1 VSAPALRPRRVGEI
15 LDAAIK
21 IYLANARTLMGLA
34 AAVVIPV
41 QVVIAIVYLST
52 FSAGSDVPGGSFA
65 ISLHPQPAQDP
76 AARAGASV
84 VVSLL
89 SLVVAAFVTAASVKA
104 VSDAYL
110 GHPPAIGTSLRYALR
125 RLLAVLG
132 CELLR
137 VLGLIVAFVALIV
150 PGVWLYGRW
159 SVALPAL
166 LVERTGP
173 VSALRRSSR
182 LVKGR
187 WWPSAGVLIVSS
199 VMAAIVGGALSAL
212 LIGLAS
218 LPSQPSLGLAVLV
231 TTLSGVVTG
240 VITQPFTA
248 TVTTILYYDL
258 RVRRE
263 AYDLQVL
270 ADQLGLPP
278 AAVGGSEWPD
288 GAGDGG
294 AGSRAGDGWTG
305 REHLPLGPES
315 VGRPG
320 GPPFW
325 PPPPGWR
332 PPE

>member
-1 VSAPALRPRRVGEI
+1 LRPRRVGEI

-21 IYLANARTLMGLA
+21 IYLGNARTLMGLA

-65 ISLHPQPAQDP
+65 ITLHPQPAQDP

-89 SLVVAAFVTAASVKA
+89 SLVVAALVTAASVKA

-110 GHPPAIGTSLRYALR
+110 DHSPTIGTSLRYALR
-125 RLLAVLG
+125 RLPAVLG

-137 VLGLIVAFVALIV
+137 VLGLIVTFILIII
-150 PGVWLYGRW
+150 PGIWLYGRW

-187 WWPSAGVLIVSS
+187 WWPSAGVLIVAT
-199 VMAAIVGGALSAL
+199 VMVSIVGGALSAL
-212 LIGLAS
+212 LIGVAS

-240 VITQPFTA
+240 VLTQPFTA

-270 ADQLGLPP
+270 ADQLGLPRSEGDGEPERP
-278 AAVGGSEWPD
+278 AAPAGHG
-288 GAGDGG
+288 GDGG
-294 AGSRAGDGWTG
+294 VPGDGWTG

>member
-1 VSAPALRPRRVGEI
+1 MRPRRVGEI

-21 IYLANARTLMGLA
+21 IYLSNARTLMGLA
-34 AAVVIPV
+34 AVVVIPV
-41 QVVIAIVYLST
+41 QVLIAIVYLST
-52 FSAGSDVPGGSFA
+52 FSAGSDVPGGSFSIA
-65 ISLHPQPAQDP
+65 LHPQPAQDP
-76 AARAGASV
+76 AARAGASL

-89 SLVVAAFVTAASVKA
+89 SLVVAALVTAASVKA

-110 GHPPAIGTSLRYALR
+110 DHPPAIGTSLRYALR

-132 CELLR
+132 CEVLR
-137 VLGLIVAFVALIV
+137 VLGLILGFVALII
-150 PGVWLYGRW
+150 PGIWLYGRW
-159 SVALPAL
+159 SVAVPAL
-166 LVERTGP
+166 LVERVGP
-173 VSALRRSSR
+173 VSAIRRSSR

-187 WWPSAGVLIVSS
+187 WWPVAGVLIVST
-199 VMAAIVGGALSAL
+199 VMVSIISAALSAV
-212 LIGLAS
+212 LIGVAS
-218 LPSQPSLGLAVLV
+218 LPSQPSLGVAVLV
-231 TTLSGVVTG
+231 ATLSSVVTG
-240 VITQPFTA
+240 VVTQPFTA

-270 ADQLGLPP
+270 ADQLGLPR
-278 AAVGGSEWPD
+278 ADTDIEHANGSDPERT
-288 GAGDGG
+288 GAYPGASGDQ
-294 AGSRAGDGWTG
+294 WTG